1 MPTQCTTSPLLS
13 RQALFLQ
20 HSLYYGRVLCKI
32 AAARAAA
39 LHTFIS
45 RAASKDGSCRRANTV
60 HHFSLA
66 LTTSTFASA
75 LLTSW
80 LFAMQ
85 NCSSARS
92 RAAHFHIVSR
102 VQGQQ
107 LPTCQH
113 SAPLLLCSHD
123 KFFCVSAPDIM
134 VLCYAKLQQRAQP
147 RCTLSLLEP
156 HPRTAAAD
164 VPTQCTT
171 SPLLSRQALF
181 LQHSLYYGRVL
192 CKTAA
197 ARAAALHT
205 FISRAASK
213 DGSCRVPTQCT
224 TSRLLSR
231 LALLRQHSLYY
242 GRVLCKTAVARAAAL
257 HTFIS

>member
-80 LFAMQ
+80 LFATQ

-92 RAAHFHIVSR
+92 RAAHFQIVSR
-102 VQGQQ
+102 VQGRQ

-113 SAPLLLCSHD
+113 SAPLLPCSHD
-123 KFFCVSAPDIM
+123 KSFCVSAPDIM
-134 VLCYAKLQQRAQP
+134 VVCYAKLQQRAQP

-156 HPRTAAAD
+156 RPRTAAAD

-192 CKTAA
+192 
-197 ARAAALHT
+197 R
-205 FISRAASK
+205 
-213 DGSCRVPTQCT
+213 
-224 TSRLLSR
+224 
-231 LALLRQHSLYY
+231 
-242 GRVLCKTAVARAAAL
+242 KTAVARAAAL
-257 HTFIS
+257 HTFIP